1 VNQLPANP
9 QAGKTP
15 DRSST
20 DQSSGNKAK
29 VNNAFYETL
38 GERWYTAT
46 DDPVALLRAESK
58 MRIPWV
64 LERIGTPNKNSN
76 EAKKKVLDIGC
87 GAGFLSNPLGAAGHD
102 VTAIDLST
110 DSLRVAKL
118 YDKSNSVRYVAMDAS
133 KLEFEDARFD
143 VVCAMDFL
151 EHVENP
157 EKIFQEASRVL
168 KPGGIFLFHTFNRN
182 WLSYLVIIKGVEWFV
197 KNTPKQMHVLH
208 LFVKPSEAREYCACA
223 GLTVERIRGV
233 TPVFLCWA
241 FWKMIFTRRVP
252 PDFRFRFTSLP
263 LTGFSGVAVKK

>member
-1 VNQLPANP
+1 MNQLPTNP
-9 QAGKTP
+9 QASKLV
-15 DRSST
+15 D
-20 DQSSGNKAK
+20 NKAK

-58 MRIPWV
+58 MRLPWV
-64 LERIGTPNKNSN
+64 LERIGTPDKVSPNKLSK
-76 EAKKKVLDIGC
+76 ETKRKILDIGC
-87 GAGFLSNPLGAAGHD
+87 GAGFLSNGLGAAGHD

-110 DSLRVAKL
+110 DSLRVAKI
-118 YDKSNSVRYVAMDAS
+118 YDKSNSVRYVTMDAS
-133 KLEFEDARFD
+133 RLEFEDARFD

-157 EKIFQEASRVL
+157 EQIFQEASRVL

-197 KNTPKQMHVLH
+197 KNTPKQMHVLR
-208 LFVKPSEAREYCACA
+208 LFVKPSEAREYCARS
-223 GLTVERIRGV
+223 GLSVERIRGV

-252 PDFRFRFTSLP
+252 PDFRFRFTALP